1 MGKKFSFL
9 VLGGV
14 VGAVAGLLCAP
25 KKGEET
31 RAEIAGKL
39 NEAWGQAQSF
49 GGEAGARV
57 QEVAGNATTK
67 VQEVAGN
74 ATAKAREA
82 ASNIKP
88 LANSNDELRQKIDA
102 ARARIAAQV
111 EKNSGKAGVEAGGET
126 SAQSPVAENPAG
138 ENPVQSAANNVTD

>member
-9 VLGGV
+9 LLGGV
-14 VGAVAGLLCAP
+14 VGAVAGVLCAP

-31 RAEIAGKL
+31 RAELAGRL
-39 NEAWGQAQSF
+39 NEAWGQAQNFS
-49 GGEAGARV
+49 GEAGAKV
-57 QEVAGNATTK
+57 QEVAGNATSK

-74 ATAKAREA
+74 ATAKAKEA

-88 LANSNDELRQKIDA
+88 LANSNDELRQKIEA

-111 EKNSGKAGVEAGGET
+111 EKNSNAAPEQAEAPSAET
-126 SAQSPVAENPAG
+126 PVANDAAG
-138 ENPVQSAANNVTD
+138 ENPVQSAANNVAD